1 MYFGGA
7 SNVENTGKRSKGSIK
22 KRRGGSRKTSK
33 KRNSMTSTNL
43 MQTPMDQ
50 KEAANRDSLATTR
63 MMNMNASNEEK
74 DNRSVNGRTMS
85 FSEIQIEDQPDTS

>member
-1 MYFGGA
+1 
-7 SNVENTGKRSKGSIK
+7 
-22 KRRGGSRKTSK
+22 
-33 KRNSMTSTNL
+33 MTSSNL

-50 KEAANRDSLATTR
+50 KKAANRDSLATTR

-85 FSEIQIEDQPDTS
+85 FSEIQIED